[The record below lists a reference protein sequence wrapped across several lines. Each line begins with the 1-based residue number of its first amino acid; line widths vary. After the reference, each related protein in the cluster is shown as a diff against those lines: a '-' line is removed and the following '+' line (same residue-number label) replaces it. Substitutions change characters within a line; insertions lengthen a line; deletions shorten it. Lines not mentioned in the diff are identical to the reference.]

1 MKSYPLKLIA
11 VLIASV
17 LVPQYAAAAKLSVEQ
32 RLELLEKELASNK
45 QELQQTKADFN
56 AYKQKT
62 EKWQAVRPVAVA
74 PVSVAP
80 GAQTVVAVSNAT
92 SQPATT
98 SGTPAIADNASAP
111 QQVTMK
117 DISKY
122 VKDDIGFSYTGYFRS
137 GWGTSNNGSPKSYAI
152 GSLGR
157 FGNEYSSWFD
167 LYLKQRVYN
176 ENGKTAQAVVLL
188 DGNVGEQYTS
198 SWFGDNTGTENLL
211 QFSDIYLTTK
221 GFLPF
226 APEADFWVGKHH
238 LPVYEI
244 QMLDWKGYRQDAGA
258 GVGIENMQLGVG
270 LLDASLTR
278 EDLDVYNRDLTAT
291 TQMNTNSIDLRYRNI
306 PLWEKGSLTLMGK
319 YAMANKTDSQK
330 ENENDNSYYDLKD
343 SWLASATLRQELT
356 RKGFNEFTVQAAN
369 NSIAGN
375 FSNYS
380 EANPSLGV
388 NGYYYGDHDGSA
400 WRAFSQGEVYLS
412 DRIIMA
418 NALVYSRGNDV
429 YSYQSGAHS
438 DFESLRT
445 VIRPAWIWD
454 QYNQTGVELGWFTQT
469 NKTQNGTN
477 LKESAYKTTLYHAF
491 KVDTSL
497 LNSRPEIRFYGTY
510 IHLLD
515 NELSS
520 YSFADEKNDQFTVGV
535 QAEVWW

>member
-1 MKSYPLKLIA
+1 MTSYPLKLIA
-11 VLIASV
+11 VLLATILA
-17 LVPQYAAAAKLSVEQ
+17 PQYATAAKLTVEQ

-45 QELQQTKADFN
+45 QALQQTRAEFV
-56 AYKQKT
+56 AYKQRT
-62 EKWQAVRPVAVA
+62 EQQQAAASSA
-74 PVSVAP
+74 PVSP
-80 GAQTVVAVSNAT
+80 
-92 SQPATT
+92 QPA
-98 SGTPAIADNASAP
+98 SSPVTP
-111 QQVTMK
+111 
-117 DISKY
+117 DISNSRNQPTLKEISQY
-122 VKDDIGFSYTGYFRS
+122 VKDDIGFTYSGYFRS
-137 GWGTSNNGSPKSYAI
+137 GWGTSSNGSPKSYAI

-167 LYLKQRVYN
+167 LWLKQRVYN
-176 ENGKTAQAVVLL
+176 ENGKSAQAVIQL
-188 DGNVGEQYTS
+188 DGNVGQQYS
-198 SWFGDNTGTENLL
+198 SGWFGENSGNENIL

-238 LPVYEI
+238 LPNYEI
-244 QMLDWKGYRQDAGA
+244 QMLDWKGYRQDSGA
-258 GVGIENMQLGVG
+258 GVGIENMQLGPG
-270 LLDASLTR
+270 LLDMSLTR

-291 TQMNTNSIDLRYRNI
+291 TQMNTNSIDIRYRDI
-306 PLWEKGSLTLMGK
+306 PLWEGGSLTLMGK
-319 YAMANKTDSQK
+319 YAMANKTDTQK
-330 ENENDNSYYDLKD
+330 ENEDNNSYYALKD
-343 SWLASATLRQELT
+343 AWLASASLRQALS
-356 RKGFNEFTVQAAN
+356 RKGFNELTLQGAN
-369 NSIAGN
+369 NSIASN

-388 NGYYYGDHDGSA
+388 NGYYYGDHTNGTA
-400 WRAFSQGEVYLS
+400 FRAYSQGEMYLS

-418 NALVYSRGNDV
+418 NALVYSRGSDV

-445 VIRPAWIWD
+445 VVRPAWIWD
-454 QYNQTGVELGWFTQT
+454 QFNQTGVELGWFTQT

-477 LKESAYKTTLYHAF
+477 LKESAWKSTLYHAF
-491 KVDTSL
+491 KVDTSI

-515 NELSS
+515 NELSR